1 MPGTPHTDDV
11 AEAVSLAVSTVIFA
25 LRADDGIGADSGDP
39 TIWLPLVR
47 RIRDPFDGS
56 WALPGGPLG
65 ATESLADAA
74 RRSLADTTGLA
85 PRYLEQL
92 YAFGD
97 VDRSPGERVVS
108 IVYWALV
115 DSAEARRA
123 LVGQNVRWFPADR
136 LPPLAFD
143 HNAIVGYAL
152 GRLRTK
158 VEYSDIA
165 RALLGEMFTLTEL
178 RSVHE
183 AILQRR
189 LDPANFR
196 RQVES
201 HGQIEAT
208 GEMRR
213 TGAHRPARLYR
224 YCSAAT
230 SSAPAPPSSPIPSS
244 STNHSSSPIQES
256 AS

>member
-1 MPGTPHTDDV
+1 MGGT
-11 AEAVSLAVSTVIFA
+11 AEHSTGIALAVSTVIFA
-25 LRADDGIGADSGDP
+25 LRSDDGIGADSGDP

-47 RIRDPFDGS
+47 RIREPFDGA

-65 ATESLADAA
+65 AAESLAAA
-74 RRSLADTTGLA
+74 ASRSLAETTGLA

-92 YAFGD
+92 YAFGET
-97 VDRSPGERVVS
+97 DRSPDGRVVS

-115 DSAEARRA
+115 DSAEAHRA

-136 LPPLAFD
+136 LPRLAFD
-143 HNAIVGYAL
+143 HNAIVDYAL

-165 RALLGEMFTLTEL
+165 HALLGETFTLSEL

-196 RQVES
+196 RQLES

-208 GEMRR
+208 GELRR

-224 YCSAAT
+224 YTTQPPAA
-230 SSAPAPPSSPIPSS
+230 AQPSS
-244 STNHSSSPIQES
+244 SPTNTQPSSSPTKETS
-256 AS
+256 